1 LANPSQ
7 ADTDRDGWGD
17 MCDPDID
24 NDGLFKNIARNTT
37 LKYFVILT
45 GISNAQDLCPLV
57 ASKANLDSDKDKVGD
72 VCDNVQLRVTQLG
85 KKPKC
90 RRTQTPMESGTRV
103 KVPLTLMGII
113 LKYNIF

>member
-1 LANPSQ
+1 
-7 ADTDRDGWGD
+7 

-72 VCDNVQLRVTQLG
+72 VCDNCPTKSNPVG
-85 KKPKC
+85 KKTKVQADADADGIGDAC
-90 RRTQTPMESGTRV
+90 ESALDSDG
-103 KVPLTLMGII
+103 
-113 LKYNIF
+113 YNP